1 MVLMHLVHGE
11 TEAQRAQ
18 VAAGPALGMTI
29 MNINGD
35 QHVLWGPTRVMGTN
49 ACYGDQ
55 HVLWR
60 SNKWSNPSQPL
71 PQHSVGCD

>member
-11 TEAQRAQ
+11 TEARRAQ

-49 ACYGDQ
+49 TCYGEATNGRIQ
-55 HVLWR
+55 VNLFP
-60 SNKWSNPSQPL
+60 NTL
-71 PQHSVGCD
+71 